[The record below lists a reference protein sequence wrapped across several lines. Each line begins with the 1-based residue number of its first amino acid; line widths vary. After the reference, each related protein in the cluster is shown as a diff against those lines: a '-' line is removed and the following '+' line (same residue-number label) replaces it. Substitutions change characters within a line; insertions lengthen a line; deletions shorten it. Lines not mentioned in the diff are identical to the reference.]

1 MLRRSV
7 PALAQG
13 RGLCRRLC
21 SDALPAADCVKF
33 EHVVQ
38 AHHRSRKHLVHTN
51 ILHSHWLSQ
60 ETGSEIILK
69 MEQQQFTG
77 SFKERGACN
86 ALLSLSSEVSGAG
99 VKAASAGNHALALS
113 YHGGN
118 LGIVRHRRPN
128 RSPLLQIRTG
138 LRIADPELSPTP
150 AIRPWACTDPTCSQ
164 RSPLSASASAPPL
177 TLDLAVPPRQP
188 VTVVM
193 PTVAPLAKVDKCRA
207 LGANVIVHGA
217 HIGEAK
223 EWAMENPE
231 LAGMHYINGYDDP
244 AIIAGAGTLA
254 IEALEKVATSTP
266 SFYP

>member
-1 MLRRSV
+1 MAARLDTLRRSV
-7 PALAQG
+7 PALARG
-13 RGLCRRLC
+13 TGLCRRLC

-38 AHHRSRKHLVHTN
+38 AHHRCRKHLVHTN

-60 ETGSEIILK
+60 ETGSEIVLK

-86 ALLSLSSEVSGAG
+86 ALLSLSSEVSRAG

-113 YHGGN
+113 YHGAN
-118 LGIVRHRRPN
+118 LGI
-128 RSPLLQIRTG
+128 
-138 LRIADPELSPTP
+138 
-150 AIRPWACTDPTCSQ
+150 
-164 RSPLSASASAPPL
+164 
-177 TLDLAVPPRQP
+177 P

-217 HIGEAK
+217 HIGEA
-223 EWAMENPE
+223 NP
-231 LAGMHYINGYDDP
+231 NP
-244 AIIAGAGTLA
+244 N
-254 IEALEKVATSTP
+254 P
-266 SFYP
+266 NP